1 MTLVLG
7 VLGFLVLCAIWERL
21 DTLRDDISD
30 LVWLL
35 EDSARPSHD
44 AEGTTRRARRP
55 PSRR

>member
-1 MTLVLG
+1 MMLVLG
-7 VLGFLVLCAIWERL
+7 VLGFLVLCGIWERL

-44 AEGTTRRARRP
+44 GEGRARRAHRP
-55 PSRR
+55 ASRR